1 MAERIIFR
9 QNRKFEVEFLSSD
22 PHNPEDLTVSTVQG
36 LHEVTPYGM
45 MLFSLASC
53 TAQVVMS
60 FANHHNMPVEE
71 VELDLT
77 YRRIFEEDCEN
88 CQEIDRYD
96 ELIEESIAFKGE
108 LPAQERQK
116 LYRIAHQ
123 CPIHKMFEEGIK
135 VSSTL
140 NEYM

>member
-22 PHNPEDLTVSTVQG
+22 PHNAEDLTVSAVQG

-60 FANHHNMPVEE
+60 YANHHNMPVEE

-96 ELIEESIAFKGE
+96 ELIKESIAFKGE

-123 CPIHKMFEEGIK
+123 CPIHKMFEEGIE